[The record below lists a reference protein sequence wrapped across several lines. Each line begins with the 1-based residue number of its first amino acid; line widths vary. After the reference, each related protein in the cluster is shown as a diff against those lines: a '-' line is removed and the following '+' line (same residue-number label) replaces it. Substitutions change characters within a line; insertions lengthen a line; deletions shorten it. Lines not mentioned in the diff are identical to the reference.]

1 MLATAAGY
9 EFDVDR
15 GPDWLWIRIRSVET
29 GSSPA
34 ASLAEQLKELVEN
47 HFIYRIVL
55 ELHRVPELSS
65 QLIGELVQL
74 IDTSR
79 STTAC
84 YGFAGSRRRAV
95 RCWRCAVWMTSASRM
110 KRVRRPFSAVAR
122 RACRD
127 RPQKICEYRLRSPTN
142 FQFVGDLLD
151 ARHAADR
158 FLGHLL
164 LIIRPHRAAKRH
176 AAFAGLETQR
186 SGGDVGILFHR
197 AMHAVFQGTDV
208 DHYNKRRGFGGLSGG
223 DDPGNCP

>member
-15 GPDWLWIRIRSVET
+15 GPDWLWIRIRSMET
-29 GSSPA
+29 GSLPA

-55 ELHRVPELSS
+55 ELHRLPELSS

-74 IDTSR
+74 DRYIQKHDGVLRICGLSPEGRAMLEMCGLDDLCLAYETR
-79 STTAC
+79 EEAIL
-84 YGFAGSRRRAV
+84 GSCARA
-95 RCWRCAVWMTSASRM
+95 AEIA
-110 KRVRRPFSAVAR
+110 
-122 RACRD
+122 
-127 RPQKICEYRLRSPTN
+127 PQKIREYRLRSPTN

-164 LIIRPHRAAKRH
+164 LKKRPHRAAQRH

-197 AMHAVFQGTDV
+197 AMHAIF
-208 DHYNKRRGFGGLSGG
+208 
-223 DDPGNCP
+223 